1 MQFVS
6 GVSYTEQAISWR
18 GRRSTKSAA
27 DGARVWSGA
36 RKQEKVIHALFI
48 STVAAYA
55 LSLALYLFF
64 LNTGKVL
71 TGRLGTLLLAAGL
84 VTHYFALLERSRG
97 LHTVPYH
104 DLYGAMSLFGWLLAL
119 TYLGLELYHR
129 QRSVGALVLP
139 FILVFFVAA
148 HLAPADKLS
157 PPDAH
162 GPTFAFHVALNI
174 LAYAAFALSCVLIF
188 TFLIEER
195 VLRSHKLGDVV
206 WRLPP
211 LELLER
217 MSRSSVLIG
226 LVCITIGTAF
236 GFLWV
241 YRLSD
246 KYSFYDPK
254 YAITLL
260 VLILYAVYF
269 RLARTTA
276 WRGAR
281 ASKLCVFNFL
291 ILFLSFTVVN
301 LYLSA
306 NHRFF

>member
-1 MQFVS
+1 VH
-6 GVSYTEQAISWR
+6 Y
-18 GRRSTKSAA
+18 
-27 DGARVWSGA
+27 
-36 RKQEKVIHALFI
+36 ALFI
-48 STVAAYA
+48 STVVAYG
-55 LSLALYLFF
+55 LSFALYLLF

-71 TGRLGTLLLAAGL
+71 TGRLGTILLAAGL
-84 VTHYFALLERSRG
+84 VTHYFALLQRSRG
-97 LHTVPYH
+97 MHTVPYH

-119 TYLGLELYHR
+119 TYLALEFYHR

-139 FILVFFVAA
+139 FILIFFVAA
-148 HLAPADKLS
+148 HLAPADRLS

-174 LAYAAFALSCVLIF
+174 LAYAAFALSFVLSLV
-188 TFLIEER
+188 FLTEER
-195 VLRSHKLGDVV
+195 LLRSHKMGNVV

-241 YRLSD
+241 YRLSN

-281 ASKLCVFNFL
+281 ASKLCIFNFL

-301 LYLSA
+301 LYLSS

>member
-1 MQFVS
+1 VNQVL
-6 GVSYTEQAISWR
+6 I
-18 GRRSTKSAA
+18 
-27 DGARVWSGA
+27 
-36 RKQEKVIHALFI
+36 I
-48 STVAAYA
+48 STVAAYG
-55 LSLALYLFF
+55 LSLGLYVLF
-64 LNTGKVL
+64 LNTGKAL
-71 TGRLGTLLLAAGL
+71 TGRLATVLLAMGL

-104 DLYGAMSLFGWLLAL
+104 DLYGALSLLGWLLAL

-139 FILVFFVAA
+139 FILVFFLAA

-162 GPTFAFHVALNI
+162 GPTFAFHVTLNI
-174 LAYAAFALSCVLIF
+174 LACSAFALSFVLSVI
-188 TFLIEER
+188 FLIEER
-195 VLRSHKLGDVV
+195 FLRKHKLGGVV

-217 MSRSSVLIG
+217 MSRSSVLVG
-226 LVCITIGTAF
+226 LVSITIGMVF

-269 RLARTTA
+269 RLAKTTA

-281 ASKLCVFNFL
+281 ASKLCIFNFVIV
-291 ILFLSFTVVN
+291 ILSLTVVN
-301 LYLSA
+301 LYLSH

>member
-1 MQFVS
+1 LR
-6 GVSYTEQAISWR
+6 GAIPEVE
-18 GRRSTKSAA
+18 TVHYAVFIA
-27 DGARVWSGA
+27 T
-36 RKQEKVIHALFI
+36 VI
-48 STVAAYA
+48 AYA
-55 LSLALYLFF
+55 MSFVLYSLF
-64 LNTGKVL
+64 LNTGRAL
-71 TGRLGTLLLAAGL
+71 TGRLGTLLLAIGL

-97 LHTVPYH
+97 AHTVPYH

-148 HLAPADKLS
+148 HLAPSDKLS
-157 PPDAH
+157 PPPAH

-174 LAYAAFALSCVLIF
+174 LAYAAFTLSCVLSL

-195 VLRSHKLGDVV
+195 FLRSHKLGDVV

-241 YRLSD
+241 YWLSD
-246 KYSFYDPK
+246 EYSFYDPK

-291 ILFLSFTVVN
+291 IVFLSFTVVN